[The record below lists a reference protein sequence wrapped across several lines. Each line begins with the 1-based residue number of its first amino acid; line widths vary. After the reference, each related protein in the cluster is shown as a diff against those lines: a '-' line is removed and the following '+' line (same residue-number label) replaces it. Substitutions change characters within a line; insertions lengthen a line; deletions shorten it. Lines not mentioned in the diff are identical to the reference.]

1 MSWGFMFHITTAATI
16 GITATPIT
24 VEADVSFNV
33 PGFSLV
39 GLPDAAVKEARDR
52 IRAAMRNSGYKFPRG
67 RVTVNLAPAHVRKQ
81 GASYDLPIAL
91 SILLADG
98 VLSRESIES
107 CVFLGELA
115 LDGAVR
121 AIQGVLTA
129 AIMAKSIG
137 KTTVFVPSQNAKEA
151 SAIDG
156 LDVFEV
162 TYLSG
167 LVDHLNGLHLLPR
180 ATPTSFSI
188 SKTTSDFSAIK
199 GQEAAK
205 RALEIA
211 AAGGHNILLK
221 GPPGAGKTLL
231 ARSIPSIL
239 PALSREEAIEVTAI
253 ASVAGILDAGAG
265 LVQTRPFRS
274 PHHSSSAVSLV
285 GGGTWPRPGEV
296 SLAHRG
302 VLFLDELPEF
312 SRYVLEHLR
321 QPLEDG
327 SVTISR
333 AVGSVQFPARF
344 LLAAA
349 MNPCPCGH
357 LTSPHKQCTCTI
369 NQVTRYQKKISGPL
383 LDRFDLV
390 IEVPAV
396 EHDKLLSDQKPE
408 SSELIRERVESAR
421 TRQRQRLSKL
431 HLFTNNELTAS
442 ELDELCPLST
452 ENKGLLEIALRS
464 NRLSARGF
472 MRVRKVARTIAD
484 LSKSD
489 DVEID
494 HMAEALQ
501 YRDQVRLE

>member
-1 MSWGFMFHITTAATI
+1 MFHITTAATL
-16 GITATPIT
+16 GITATP
-24 VEADVSFNV
+24 VAAEADLSFNV

-39 GLPDAAVKEARDR
+39 GLPDTAVREARDR
-52 IRAAMRNSGYKFPRG
+52 IRAAIRNSGYKFPRG
-67 RVTVNLAPAHVRKQ
+67 RVTVNLAPADVRKQ
-81 GASYDLPIAL
+81 GPGYDLPIAL

-98 VLSRESIES
+98 VISRESIES

-115 LDGAVR
+115 LDGSVR
-121 AIQGVLTA
+121 AVQGVLTA
-129 AIMAKSIG
+129 SIMAREIN
-137 KTTVFVPSQNAKEA
+137 KTRVFVPLQNAQEA
-151 SAIDG
+151 SAIDE
-156 LDVFEV
+156 LEVFGV
-162 TYLSG
+162 TCLSG
-167 LVDHLNGLHLLPR
+167 LIDHLNGVHTLPR
-180 ATPTSFSI
+180 AEKIAFTTTAP
-188 SKTTSDFSAIK
+188 TSDFNAIK
-199 GQEAAK
+199 GQEGAK

-231 ARSIPSIL
+231 ARSLPSIL
-239 PALSREEAIEVTAI
+239 PVLTHEESIEVTAI
-253 ASVAGILDAGAG
+253 ASVAGVLPTGLG

-285 GGGTWPRPGEV
+285 GGGTWPKPGEV

-327 SVTISR
+327 NVTISR
-333 AVGSVQFPARF
+333 AVGSIQFPARF

-357 LTSPHKQCTCTI
+357 LTNPYKQCTCTQGQI
-369 NQVTRYQKKISGPL
+369 AKYQKKISGPL

-408 SSELIRERVESAR
+408 SSMEIRTRVETAR
-421 TRQRQRLSKL
+421 NKQRDRLVDL
-431 HLFTNNELTAS
+431 HLFTNSELS
-442 ELDELCPLST
+442 PSQLDELCPLT
-452 ENKGLLEIALRS
+452 PDTKALLETALRS
-464 NRLSARGF
+464 NQLSARGF

-484 LSKSD
+484 LANCD
-489 DVEID
+489 EIAVD
-494 HMAEALQ
+494 HLAEALQ
-501 YRDQVRLE
+501 YREQVKLD

>member
-1 MSWGFMFHITTAATI
+1 MFHITTAATF
-16 GITATPIT
+16 GITATPVV
-24 VEADVSFNV
+24 VEADLSFGI

-39 GLPDAAVKEARDR
+39 GLPDTAVREARDR
-52 IRAAMRNSGYKFPRG
+52 IRSAIRNSGFSFPRG
-67 RVTVNLAPAHVRKQ
+67 RVTVNLAPADVRKQ
-81 GASYDLPIAL
+81 GPGYDLPIAL

-98 VLSRESIES
+98 VISRNSIES

-115 LDGAVR
+115 LDGTVR
-121 AIQGVLTA
+121 AVQGVLTA
-129 AIMAKSIG
+129 AIMAREIK
-137 KTTVFVPSQNAKEA
+137 KMRVFVPIENAQEA
-151 SAIDG
+151 SAVDE
-156 LDVFEV
+156 LEVFGV
-162 TYLSG
+162 VCLSG
-167 LVDHLNGLHLLPR
+167 LVDHLNETQPLDR
-180 ATPTSFSI
+180 AEKITFPTVTS
-188 SKTTSDFSAIK
+188 TSDFNAIK
-199 GQEAAK
+199 GQEGAK

-221 GPPGAGKTLL
+221 GPPGAGKTFL
-231 ARSIPSIL
+231 ARSLPSIL
-239 PALSREEAIEVTAI
+239 PVLTHEESIEVTAI
-253 ASVAGILDAGAG
+253 ASVAGFLPVGLG

-285 GGGTWPRPGEV
+285 GGGTWPKPGEV

-327 SVTISR
+327 NVTISR
-333 AVGSVQFPARF
+333 AVGSIQFPARF

-357 LTSPHKQCTCTI
+357 LTNPHKQCTCTL
-369 NQVTRYQKKISGPL
+369 NQIAKYQKKISGPL

-396 EHDKLLSDQKPE
+396 EHEKLLSDQKPE
-408 SSELIRERVESAR
+408 SSMDIRARVEMAR
-421 TRQRQRLSKL
+421 ARQHDRLIDL
-431 HLFTNNELTAS
+431 RLFTNSELS
-442 ELDELCPLST
+442 SSQLDELCPLT
-452 ENKGLLEIALRS
+452 TQTKALLEIALRT

-484 LSKSD
+484 LAGSD
-489 DVEID
+489 DINVD
-494 HMAEALQ
+494 HLAEALQ
-501 YRDQVRLE
+501 YREQMKLD

>member
-1 MSWGFMFHITTAATI
+1 MFHITTAATI
-16 GITATPIT
+16 GINATPIT
-24 VEADVSFNV
+24 VEADISF
-33 PGFSLV
+33 GLSSFCLV
-39 GLPDAAVKEARDR
+39 GLPDTAVKEARDR
-52 IRAAMRNSGYKFPRG
+52 IRAAIKNSGYSFPRG
-67 RVTVNLAPAHVRKQ
+67 RVTVNLAPADVRKQ
-81 GASYDLPIAL
+81 GPLYDLPIAL
-91 SILLADG
+91 AILLATG
-98 VLSRESIES
+98 EISRASIES
-107 CVFLGELA
+107 SIFLGELA
-115 LDGAVR
+115 LDGTVR
-121 AIQGVLTA
+121 PVQGTLTA
-129 AIMAKSIG
+129 AVMAKDRHFKSL
-137 KTTVFVPSQNAKEA
+137 FVPLENTQEA
-151 SAIDG
+151 TAIG
-156 LDVFEV
+156 GIDVFGVSCLQALIE
-162 TYLSG
+162 
-167 LVDHLNGLHLLPR
+167 HLKGIQPLTLAIKSAFPVVGH
-180 ATPTSFSI
+180 
-188 SKTTSDFSAIK
+188 TSDFSSIK
-199 GQEAAK
+199 GQEGAK

-239 PALSREEAIEVTAI
+239 PALTHEESIEVTAI
-253 ASVAGILDAGAG
+253 ASVAGVLPTGQG

-285 GGGTWPRPGEV
+285 GGGTWPKPGEV

-327 SVTISR
+327 SVLISR
-333 AVGSVQFPARF
+333 AVGSIQFPARF

-357 LTSPHKQCTCTI
+357 LTNPHKQCTCTL
-369 NQVTRYQKKISGPL
+369 NQIAKYQKKISGPL

-408 SSELIRERVESAR
+408 SSDVIRERVESAR
-421 TRQRQRLSKL
+421 MSQHTRLGEL
-431 HLFTNNELTAS
+431 GLFTNS
-442 ELDELCPLST
+442 ELSSSQLDQLCPLND
-452 ENKGLLEIALRS
+452 ENKSLLEVALRS

-484 LSKSD
+484 LAAS
-489 DVEID
+489 EGILLE

-501 YRDQVRLE
+501 YREQVKLD

>member
-1 MSWGFMFHITTAATI
+1 MFHITTAATL
-16 GITATPIT
+16 GITATP
-24 VEADVSFNV
+24 VAAEADLSFGI

-39 GLPDAAVKEARDR
+39 GLPDAAVREARDR
-52 IRAAMRNSGYKFPRG
+52 IRSAIRNSSYSFPRG
-67 RVTVNLAPAHVRKQ
+67 RVTVNLAPADVRKQ
-81 GASYDLPIAL
+81 GPGYDLPIAL

-98 VLSRESIES
+98 IISREAIES

-115 LDGAVR
+115 LDGSIRAV
-121 AIQGVLTA
+121 QGALTA
-129 AIMAKSIG
+129 AIMARDINKPTLFLPLGNAQEAAAING
-137 KTTVFVPSQNAKEA
+137 LEVF
-151 SAIDG
+151 G
-156 LDVFEV
+156 V
-162 TYLSG
+162 TSLSG
-167 LVDHLNGLHLLPR
+167 LVDHLNGVHLLTR
-180 ATPTSFSI
+180 AQRSEIVFVTSS
-188 SKTTSDFSAIK
+188 SDFCAIK
-199 GQEAAK
+199 GQEGAK

-231 ARSIPSIL
+231 ARSLPSIL
-239 PALSREEAIEVTAI
+239 PALTHEESIEVTAI
-253 ASVAGILDAGAG
+253 ASVAGVLPTGQG
-265 LVQTRPFRS
+265 LVQARPFRS

-285 GGGTWPRPGEV
+285 GGGTWPKPGEV

-327 SVTISR
+327 HVTISR
-333 AVGSVQFPARF
+333 AVGSIQFPARF

-357 LTSPHKQCTCTI
+357 LTNPHKQCTCTL
-369 NQVTRYQKKISGPL
+369 NQIAKYQKKISGPL

-396 EHDKLLSDQKPE
+396 EHEKLLSDQKPE
-408 SSELIRERVESAR
+408 SSTGIRARVESAR
-421 TRQRQRLSKL
+421 ERQRDRLTNL
-431 HLFTNNELTAS
+431 HLFTNSELS
-442 ELDELCPLST
+442 SSQLDELCPLT
-452 ENKGLLEIALRS
+452 PETKTLLETALRS

-484 LSKSD
+484 LAESD
-489 DVEID
+489 EINVD
-494 HMAEALQ
+494 HLAEALQ
-501 YRDQVRLE
+501 YREQMKLD

>member
-1 MSWGFMFHITTAATI
+1 MFHITTAATL
-16 GITATPIT
+16 GITATP
-24 VEADVSFNV
+24 VVAEADLSFGI

-39 GLPDAAVKEARDR
+39 GLPDAAVREARDR
-52 IRAAMRNSGYKFPRG
+52 IRSAIRNSGYTFPRG
-67 RVTVNLAPAHVRKQ
+67 RVTVNLAPADVRKQ
-81 GASYDLPIAL
+81 GPAYDLPIAL

-98 VLSRESIES
+98 VISREAIES
-107 CVFLGELA
+107 CVFFGELG
-115 LDGAVR
+115 LDGSIRAV
-121 AIQGVLTA
+121 QGALTA
-129 AIMAKSIG
+129 AIMAREIK
-137 KTTVFVPSQNAKEA
+137 KPTFFLPLDNAQEA
-151 SAIDG
+151 SAING
-156 LDVFEV
+156 LEVFGV
-162 TYLSG
+162 ASLSG
-167 LVDHLNGLHLLPR
+167 LVDHLNGVHTLAH
-180 ATPTSFSI
+180 TSRSEITFIPLS
-188 SKTTSDFSAIK
+188 SDFCAIK
-199 GQEAAK
+199 GQEGAK

-231 ARSIPSIL
+231 ARSLPSIL
-239 PALSREEAIEVTAI
+239 PKLTHEESIEVTSI
-253 ASVAGILDAGAG
+253 ASVAGVLPTGQG
-265 LVQTRPFRS
+265 LVQVRPFRS

-285 GGGTWPRPGEV
+285 GGGTWPKPGEV

-327 SVTISR
+327 HVTISR
-333 AVGSVQFPARF
+333 AVGSIQFPARF

-357 LTSPHKQCTCTI
+357 LTNPHRPCTCTL
-369 NQVTRYQKKISGPL
+369 NQITKYQKKISGPL

-408 SSELIRERVESAR
+408 SSESIRRRVEMAR
-421 TRQRQRLSKL
+421 SQQHDRLTQL
-431 HLFTNNELTAS
+431 GLFTNSELNS
-442 ELDELCPLST
+442 SQLDELCPLT
-452 ENKGLLEIALRS
+452 PENKSLLEIALRS

-484 LSKSD
+484 LAGSSD
-489 DVEID
+489 IELE
-494 HMAEALQ
+494 HLAEALQ
-501 YRDQVRLE
+501 YREQVKLD

>member
-1 MSWGFMFHITTAATI
+1 MFHITTAATL
-16 GITATPIT
+16 GITATP
-24 VEADVSFNV
+24 VAAEADLSFNV

-39 GLPDAAVKEARDR
+39 GLPDTAVREARDR
-52 IRAAMRNSGYKFPRG
+52 IRAAIRNSGYKFPRG
-67 RVTVNLAPAHVRKQ
+67 RVTVNLAPADVRKQ
-81 GASYDLPIAL
+81 GPSYDLPIAL

-98 VLSRESIES
+98 VISRESIES

-115 LDGAVR
+115 LDGSVR
-121 AIQGVLTA
+121 AVQGVLTA
-129 AIMAKSIG
+129 AIMAREIK
-137 KTTVFVPSQNAKEA
+137 KTHVFVPIENAQEA
-151 SAIDG
+151 SAIDE
-156 LDVFEV
+156 LEVFGV
-162 TYLSG
+162 TSLSG
-167 LVDHLNGLHLLPR
+167 LVDHLNGMHTLPR
-180 ATPTSFSI
+180 TEKIAFTTATPTS
-188 SKTTSDFSAIK
+188 DFNAIK
-199 GQEAAK
+199 GQEGAK

-231 ARSIPSIL
+231 ARSLPSIL
-239 PALSREEAIEVTAI
+239 PALTHEESIEATAI
-253 ASVAGILDAGAG
+253 ASVAGILSTGMG

-285 GGGTWPRPGEV
+285 GGGTWPKPGEV

-327 SVTISR
+327 NVTISR
-333 AVGSVQFPARF
+333 AVGSIQFPARF

-357 LTSPHKQCTCTI
+357 LTNPHKQCTCTL
-369 NQVTRYQKKISGPL
+369 NQIAKYQKKISGPL

-408 SSELIRERVESAR
+408 SSKDIRARVEAAR
-421 TRQRQRLSKL
+421 EKQRNRLASL
-431 HLFTNNELTAS
+431 GLFTNSELS
-442 ELDELCPLST
+442 SSQLDELCPLT
-452 ENKGLLEIALRS
+452 PENKSLLETALRS

-484 LSKSD
+484 LAGSD
-489 DVEID
+489 DVQLD
-494 HMAEALQ
+494 HLAEALQ
-501 YRDQVRLE
+501 YREQVKLD